1 MIFFNF
7 PFILHVLIIVNF
19 SSSWISDSFPVGLRL
34 TPGSLW
40 TVGWLNRDWLVM
52 IFLNYL
58 HSFWIT
64 WHVMAHGLV
73 MIFSGPSEAF
83 FAWNHPSPTDS
94 LDILDPLRIA
104 SWQAMA
110 ASVQTVNAKHLQALE
125 DCMNVLLS
133 HPIFD
138 AVQSMPPQA
147 IDGAAEQNE
156 AGSQAGLACD
166 LSCLSSLILSYCVWS
181 FMITHQIRDMLGS
194 CADRARIV
202 HGSCADRARIVR
214 VQGCWELGFVRAQK
228 WTRSKLWGNVQR
240 LR

>member
-1 MIFFNF
+1 MFLSLFFPSWSMLFNT
-7 PFILHVLIIVNF
+7 IN
-19 SSSWISDSFPVGLRL
+19 SSWYFSTFLSFYMFWSSLIFHLHESVILSRL
-34 TPGSLW
+34 AW
-40 TVGWLNRDWLVM
+40 GWLLAPCERSGGSIATGLSWF
-52 IFLNYL
+52 FLNYL

-138 AVQSMPPQA
+138 PVQSMPPQA
-147 IDGAAEQNE
+147 IDSAAEQNE

-166 LSCLSSLILSYCVWS
+166 LSCLSSLIWVIACDLSW
-181 FMITHQIRDMLGS
+181 
-194 CADRARIV
+194 
-202 HGSCADRARIVR
+202 
-214 VQGCWELGFVRAQK
+214 
-228 WTRSKLWGNVQR
+228 
-240 LR
+240 